1 MVETDAYDKPLPRL
15 NDPDMGP
22 FWKATHE
29 HRLTAQKCTSCGA
42 LRFPALPICPTCLEL
57 GFEWVD
63 VAPTGTIWS
72 FVVYH
77 RAFHPGF
84 QADLPYTVAI
94 VETDDG
100 VRYTGRV
107 VSDREQVK
115 VGSRVRVV
123 FTDETPDF
131 TLPMWELA

>member
-1 MVETDAYDKPLPRL
+1 MNTNEDYQKPIPRMD
-15 NDPDMGP
+15 DPDMGP
-22 FWKATHE
+22 FWAAARE
-29 HRLTAQKCTSCGA
+29 HRLTAQKCTNCEA

-63 VAPTGTIWS
+63 VSPTGTIWS
-72 FVVYH
+72 YVVYH

-84 QADLPYTVAI
+84 AADVPYTVAI

-107 VSDREQVK
+107 PSDRKKVV
-115 VGSRVRVV
+115 VGSSVKAV